1 MSPAFNSLP
10 ITRCPFPR
18 MLLVGL
24 ALLLSFATALPGAAL
39 AADLGLVAIA
49 HTYEVRIRLDGR
61 VSTVRVQA
69 NDAGHAKKLV
79 QAQFGDKATV
89 LSAKRVD

>member
-1 MSPAFNSLP
+1 MLF
-10 ITRCPFPR
+10 R
-18 MLLVGL
+18 MLTVIT
-24 ALLLSFATALPGAAL
+24 LLSLVTMATLVPAAAAPAL
-39 AADLGLVAIA
+39 DVVAIN

-69 NDAGHAKKLV
+69 ADAGQAKKLV

-89 LSAKRVD
+89 LSTKRVD